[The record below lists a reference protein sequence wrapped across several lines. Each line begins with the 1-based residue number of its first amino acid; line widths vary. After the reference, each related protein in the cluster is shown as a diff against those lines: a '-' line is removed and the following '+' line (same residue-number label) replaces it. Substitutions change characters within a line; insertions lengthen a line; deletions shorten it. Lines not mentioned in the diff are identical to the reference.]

1 MDPEAVF
8 PLDIQ
13 TGKKSPMTEAV
24 RHFDIT
30 EWADYVRN
38 TVSNDQH
45 KLMQAHLQGG
55 CPRCER
61 IKGLLSKFAAVCSRE
76 ASYQIPRAAEMQVK
90 AMIGLA
96 KVQRRSALQRLWATL
111 VYDSVNDPQPVGV
124 RGTHQINRQ
133 VLFHAGDY
141 SVDLR
146 FEHEK
151 GSASMV
157 LVGQIANQK
166 TPDELLANLPVI
178 LVAGNREVT
187 RSISN
192 TFGEFQLEYV
202 PESDLRLLVPLESR
216 GQELEV
222 QLGKTPQLQG
232 NPL

>member
-1 MDPEAVF
+1 
-8 PLDIQ
+8 
-13 TGKKSPMTEAV
+13 MTQAQ
-24 RHFDIT
+24 HFDIT

-38 TVSNDQH
+38 VVSTERHEQM
-45 KLMQAHLQGG
+45 LTHLRGG
-55 CPRCER
+55 CAKCA
-61 IKGLLSKFAAVCSRE
+61 KVQSVLSRFAVICLRE
-76 ASYQIPRAAEMQVK
+76 AAFEIPRFAEQQVK
-90 AMIGLA
+90 ALIGLA
-96 KVQRRSALQRLWATL
+96 KAPRTTALQRLWASL
-111 VYDSVNDPQPVGV
+111 VYDSLNDPQPVGV

-133 VLFHAGDY
+133 VMLHAGDY

-166 TPDELLANLPVI
+166 APEEVLANVPVI

-222 QLGKTPQLQG
+222 LLGKTPQL
-232 NPL
+232 

>member
-1 MDPEAVF
+1 
-8 PLDIQ
+8 
-13 TGKKSPMTEAV
+13 MTEAV

-38 TVSNDQH
+38 TVPVDQQGV
-45 KLMQAHLQGG
+45 MQAHLQVG
-55 CPRCER
+55 CSKCEKMKALVALGKAPRR
-61 IKGLLSKFAAVCSRE
+61 TV
-76 ASYQIPRAAEMQVK
+76 
-90 AMIGLA
+90 
-96 KVQRRSALQRLWATL
+96 LQRVWASL
-111 VYDSVNDPQPVGV
+111 AYDSVNDPQPAGV

-166 TPDELLANLPVI
+166 APDEILANLPVI

-202 PESDLRLLVPLESR
+202 PESDLRLLVPLESK

-222 QLGKTPQLQG
+222 QLGKTPQL
-232 NPL
+232 

>member
-1 MDPEAVF
+1 
-8 PLDIQ
+8 
-13 TGKKSPMTEAV
+13 MTEAA

-38 TVSNDQH
+38 TVPHDQREQM
-45 KLMQAHLQGG
+45 LAHLEYG
-55 CPRCER
+55 CSKCER
-61 IKGLLSKFAAVCSRE
+61 VKGLLSRFAAICTRE
-76 ASYQIPRAAEMQVK
+76 AAYQIPRAAEQQVK
-90 AMIGLA
+90 AMISLA
-96 KVQRRSALQRLWATL
+96 KTPRRSALQRILASL
-111 VYDSVNDPQPVGV
+111 SYDSVNDPQPVGV

-166 TPDELLANLPVI
+166 MPDEVLSNLPVI

-222 QLGKTPQLQG
+222 QLGKTPQI
-232 NPL
+232 

>member
-1 MDPEAVF
+1 
-8 PLDIQ
+8 
-13 TGKKSPMTEAV
+13 MTEAV

-38 TVSNDQH
+38 TVSSDQQ
-45 KLMQAHLQGG
+45 KLMQAHLQAG
-55 CPRCER
+55 CSKCER
-61 IKGLLSKFAAVCSRE
+61 IKALLSKFAAVCSRE
-76 ASYQIPRAAEMQVK
+76 ASYQIPRAAEQQVK

-96 KVQRRSALQRLWATL
+96 KAPRRSTLQRLWASL

-222 QLGKTPQLQG
+222 QLGKTPQL
-232 NPL
+232 

>member
-1 MDPEAVF
+1 
-8 PLDIQ
+8 
-13 TGKKSPMTEAV
+13 MTQA

-38 TVSNDQH
+38 VVTQEQQEQM
-45 KLMQAHLQGG
+45 LAHLRFG
-55 CPRCER
+55 CSKCE
-61 IKGLLSKFAAVCSRE
+61 KLQSALSKFAGICLRE
-76 ASYQIPRAAEMQVK
+76 ARYEVPRLAEQQVK
-90 AMIGLA
+90 ALVGLA
-96 KVQRRSALQRLWATL
+96 RAPRRSMLARLLGSL
-111 VYDSVNDPQPVGV
+111 VYDSLNDPQPIGV

-157 LVGQIANQK
+157 LVGQIANQSA
-166 TPDELLANLPVI
+166 PEENLANVPVI
-178 LVAGNREVT
+178 LVAGNRELT

-202 PESDLRLLVPLESR
+202 PESDLRLLVPLEAK

-222 QLGKTPQLQG
+222 VLGKSPQL
-232 NPL
+232 

>member
-1 MDPEAVF
+1 
-8 PLDIQ
+8 
-13 TGKKSPMTEAV
+13 MTETA

-30 EWADYVRN
+30 QWADYVRN
-38 TVSNDQH
+38 TVPNEQRERM
-45 KLMQAHLQGG
+45 LAHLQGG
-55 CPRCER
+55 CSKCDKVR
-61 IKGLLSKFAAVCSRE
+61 GVLSRFAIICKRE
-76 ASYQIPRAAEMQVK
+76 AAYQIPRRAEQQVK
-90 AMIGLA
+90 AMVGLA
-96 KVQRRSALQRLWATL
+96 KAPRLSTLQRIWGSL
-111 VYDSVNDPQPVGV
+111 VYDSLNDPQPVGV

-166 TPDELLANLPVI
+166 TPDEMLANLPVI

-222 QLGKTPQLQG
+222 QLGKTPQL
-232 NPL
+232 

>member
-1 MDPEAVF
+1 
-8 PLDIQ
+8 
-13 TGKKSPMTEAV
+13 MTQA

-38 TVSNDQH
+38 VAPAEQH
-45 KLMQAHLQGG
+45 EQMLAHLLG
-55 CPRCER
+55 CSKCEK
-61 IKGLLSKFAAVCSRE
+61 IQSLLSRFAGVCLRE
-76 ASYQIPRAAEMQVK
+76 VKLEIPRLAEQQVK
-90 AMIGLA
+90 ALVGLA
-96 KVQRRSALQRLWATL
+96 RAPRRSTLARLLGNL
-111 VYDSVNDPQPVGV
+111 VYDSLNDPQPVGV

-133 VLFHAGDY
+133 VMFNAGDY

-151 GSASMV
+151 GSASVV

-166 TPDELLANLPVI
+166 APEENLANLPVI
-178 LVAGNREVT
+178 LVAGNRELT

-202 PESDLRLLVPLESR
+202 PESDLRLLVPLETR

-222 QLGKTPQLQG
+222 VLGRTPQL
-232 NPL
+232 

>member
-1 MDPEAVF
+1 
-8 PLDIQ
+8 
-13 TGKKSPMTEAV
+13 MTQV

-38 TVSNDQH
+38 VDPADQH
-45 KLMQAHLQGG
+45 AQMLAHLQAG
-55 CPRCER
+55 CSKCEK
-61 IKGLLSKFAAVCSRE
+61 IQAVLSRFAVICQRE
-76 ASYQIPRAAEMQVK
+76 AAYEVPRLAEQQVK
-90 AMIGLA
+90 ALVNLHKA
-96 KVQRRSALQRLWATL
+96 PRRSALRRLLGSL
-111 VYDSVNDPQPVGV
+111 VYDSMNDLQPAGV

-166 TPDELLANLPVI
+166 APEDNLANVPVI
-178 LVAGNREVT
+178 LVAGNRELT

-192 TFGEFQLEYV
+192 TFGEFQMEYV
-202 PESDLRLLVPLESR
+202 PESDLRLLVPLEST

-222 QLGKTPQLQG
+222 VLGKTPQF
-232 NPL
+232 

>member
-8 PLDIQ
+8 PLDIK
-13 TGKKSPMTEAV
+13 TGKKPPMTEAV

-38 TVSNDQH
+38 TVASDQNQR
-45 KLMQAHLQGG
+45 MQAHLQAG
-55 CPRCER
+55 CSKCEK
-61 IKGLLSKFAAVCSRE
+61 IKALLSKFAAVCSRE
-76 ASYQIPRAAEMQVK
+76 ASYQIPRAAEQQVK

-96 KVQRRSALQRLWATL
+96 KAPRRSALQRLWATL

-222 QLGKTPQLQG
+222 QLGKTPQL
-232 NPL
+232 

>member
-1 MDPEAVF
+1 
-8 PLDIQ
+8 
-13 TGKKSPMTEAV
+13 MTEAV

-30 EWADYVRN
+30 EWADYVRS
-38 TVSNDQH
+38 TVSSNQN
-45 KLMQAHLQGG
+45 KLMQAHLQSG
-55 CPRCER
+55 CSKCER
-61 IKGLLSKFAAVCSRE
+61 LKGILSKFAAVCSRE
-76 ASYQIPRAAEMQVK
+76 AAYQIPRAAEQQVK

-96 KVQRRSALQRLWATL
+96 KAPRRSALQHLWAIL

-222 QLGKTPQLQG
+222 QLGKTPQL
-232 NPL
+232 

>member
-1 MDPEAVF
+1 MNQA
-8 PLDIQ
+8 
-13 TGKKSPMTEAV
+13 

-38 TVSNDQH
+38 IVSAEQH
-45 KLMQAHLQGG
+45 EQMLAHLRFG
-55 CPRCER
+55 CSKCEKLQAVLAR
-61 IKGLLSKFAAVCSRE
+61 FAGICLRE
-76 ASYQIPRAAEMQVK
+76 AQYEVPRLAEMQVK
-90 AMIGLA
+90 ALVGLA
-96 KVQRRSALQRLWATL
+96 QTPRRSALQRLLGSL
-111 VYDSVNDPQPVGV
+111 VYDSLNDPQPVGV

-166 TPDELLANLPVI
+166 APDENLANVPVI
-178 LVAGNREVT
+178 LVAGNRELT

-202 PESDLRLLVPLESR
+202 PESDLRLLVPLEAR

-222 QLGKTPQLQG
+222 VLGKTPQL
-232 NPL
+232 

>member
-8 PLDIQ
+8 PLDIK
-13 TGKKSPMTEAV
+13 TGKKPPMTEAV
-24 RHFDIT
+24 RHFDIN
-30 EWADYVRN
+30 EWADYVRD
-38 TVSNDQH
+38 TVSSNQNQ
-45 KLMQAHLQGG
+45 LMQAHLQAG
-55 CPRCER
+55 CSKCQK
-61 IKGLLSKFAAVCSRE
+61 IKALLSKFAAVCSRE
-76 ASYQIPRAAEMQVK
+76 ASYQIPRAAEQQVK

-96 KVQRRSALQRLWATL
+96 KAPRRSALQRLWATL
-111 VYDSVNDPQPVGV
+111 IYDSVNDPQPVGV

-222 QLGKTPQLQG
+222 QLGKTPQL
-232 NPL
+232 

>member
-1 MDPEAVF
+1 
-8 PLDIQ
+8 
-13 TGKKSPMTEAV
+13 MTQA

-38 TVSNDQH
+38 VVSTEQHDQM
-45 KLMQAHLQGG
+45 LAHLQFG
-55 CPRCER
+55 CSKCEK
-61 IKGLLSKFAAVCSRE
+61 IQAVLLRFAGICQRE
-76 ASYQIPRAAEMQVK
+76 ARYEVPRVAEQQVK
-90 AMIGLA
+90 ALVGLA
-96 KVQRRSALQRLWATL
+96 RTPRRSALQRLLGSL
-111 VYDSVNDPQPVGV
+111 VYDSLNDPQPVGV

-166 TPDELLANLPVI
+166 APEESLANVPVI
-178 LVAGNREVT
+178 LVAGNRELT

-202 PESDLRLLVPLESR
+202 PESDLRLLVPLETR

-222 QLGKTPQLQG
+222 VLGKTPQL
-232 NPL
+232 

>member
-1 MDPEAVF
+1 
-8 PLDIQ
+8 
-13 TGKKSPMTEAV
+13 MTQAQ
-24 RHFDIT
+24 HFDIT

-38 TVSNDQH
+38 VVSAERHEQM
-45 KLMQAHLQGG
+45 LAHLRSG
-55 CPRCER
+55 CAKCEKVHG
-61 IKGLLSKFAAVCSRE
+61 ILSRFAVICLRE
-76 ASYQIPRAAEMQVK
+76 AAFEIPRVAEQQGK
-90 AMIGLA
+90 ALIDLA
-96 KVQRRSALQRLWATL
+96 KAPRPTALQRLWASL
-111 VYDSVNDPQPVGV
+111 VYDSLNDPQPVGV

-166 TPDELLANLPVI
+166 APEETLANVPVI

-202 PESDLRLLVPLESR
+202 PESDLRLLLPLESR

-222 QLGKTPQLQG
+222 LLGKTPQL
-232 NPL
+232 

>member
-1 MDPEAVF
+1 MDK
-8 PLDIQ
+8 
-13 TGKKSPMTEAV
+13 KKSPLMTQV

-38 TVSNDQH
+38 VVPADQH
-45 KLMQAHLQGG
+45 EKIRSHLQAG
-55 CPRCER
+55 CSKCEK
-61 IKGLLSKFAAVCSRE
+61 IQAVLSRFADICLRE
-76 ASYQIPRAAEMQVK
+76 AVYEVPRLAEQQVK
-90 AMIGLA
+90 ALVSLQ
-96 KVQRRSALQRLWATL
+96 KTPRRTAFQRLLGSL
-111 VYDSVNDPQPVGV
+111 VYDSANDLQPVGV

-166 TPDELLANLPVI
+166 APEENLANVPVI
-178 LVAGNREVT
+178 LVAGNRELT

-192 TFGEFQLEYV
+192 TFGEFQMEYV

-222 QLGKTPQLQG
+222 VLGKP
-232 NPL
+232 

>member
-8 PLDIQ
+8 PLEIK

-38 TVSNDQH
+38 TVSGNQQT
-45 KLMQAHLQGG
+45 LMQAHLQGG
-55 CPRCER
+55 CSKCER
-61 IKGLLSKFAAVCSRE
+61 IKILLSKFAAVCSRE
-76 ASYQIPRAAEMQVK
+76 ASYQIPRAAEQQVK

-96 KVQRRSALQRLWATL
+96 KAPRRSALQRLWATL

-222 QLGKTPQLQG
+222 QLGKTPQL
-232 NPL
+232 

>member
-1 MDPEAVF
+1 
-8 PLDIQ
+8 
-13 TGKKSPMTEAV
+13 MTQA

-38 TVSNDQH
+38 VVSSEQH
-45 KLMQAHLQGG
+45 EQMLAHLRFG
-55 CPRCER
+55 CSKCE
-61 IKGLLSKFAAVCSRE
+61 KVQSALSKFAGICLRE
-76 ASYQIPRAAEMQVK
+76 AKLEIPRLAELQVK
-90 AMIGLA
+90 ALVGLA
-96 KVQRRSALQRLWATL
+96 RAPRRSTLARLLGSL
-111 VYDSVNDPQPVGV
+111 VYDSLNDPQPVGV

-133 VLFHAGDY
+133 VMFNAGDY

-151 GSASMV
+151 GSASVV

-166 TPDELLANLPVI
+166 APEENLANLPVI
-178 LVAGNREVT
+178 LVAGNRELT

-202 PESDLRLLVPLESR
+202 PESDLRLLVPLETR

-222 QLGKTPQLQG
+222 VLGRTPQL
-232 NPL
+232 

>member
-1 MDPEAVF
+1 
-8 PLDIQ
+8 
-13 TGKKSPMTEAV
+13 MTETAS
-24 RHFDIT
+24 HFDIT
-30 EWADYVRN
+30 EWADFVRD
-38 TVSNDQH
+38 TVSGERQER
-45 KLMQAHLQGG
+45 MFAHLQFG
-55 CPRCER
+55 CSRCER
-61 IKGLLSKFAAVCSRE
+61 VKGVLQKFAAICRRE
-76 ASYQIPRAAEMQVK
+76 AALEIPRYAEQQVK
-90 AMIGLA
+90 ALMGLA
-96 KVQRRSALQRLWATL
+96 KAPRPSTFQRIWGSLI
-111 VYDSVNDPQPVGV
+111 YDSVNDPQPVGV

-166 TPDELLANLPVI
+166 TPDETLANLPVI
-178 LVAGNREVT
+178 LVAGNRELT

-222 QLGKTPQLQG
+222 QLGPAPQF
-232 NPL
+232 

>member
-1 MDPEAVF
+1 
-8 PLDIQ
+8 
-13 TGKKSPMTEAV
+13 MTEAV

-38 TVSNDQH
+38 AVSGEQNEQM
-45 KLMQAHLQGG
+45 LAHLESG
-55 CPRCER
+55 CARCER
-61 IKGLLSKFAAVCSRE
+61 IKGLLTRFATICSRE
-76 ASYQIPRAAEMQVK
+76 AAYQVPRAAEQQVK
-90 AMIGLA
+90 ALMGLA
-96 KVQRRSALQRLWATL
+96 KAPRRTAMQRVWASL
-111 VYDSVNDPQPVGV
+111 VYDSMNDPQPVGV

-166 TPDELLANLPVI
+166 TPNEMLANLPVI

-202 PESDLRLLVPLESR
+202 PESDLRLLVPLESK

-222 QLGKTPQLQG
+222 ELGKNPQL
-232 NPL
+232 